1 MTNKI
6 QTKTDLLFELH
17 KIQSDA
23 LNLQFSLI
31 YNEIDAENSQFYLN
45 KLINTLRNSYNEI
58 KQVNNL

>member
-17 KIQSDA
+17 KIQSDT

-31 YNEIDAENSQFYLN
+31 YNEIEAENSQFYLN